1 MNINPLNQIKIQ
13 TPPNPLRPD
22 ILCPY
27 CLKELHSKD
36 ITVRCNICGTE
47 APTPKSGKEMIWS
60 KIPINKVQ
68 KCGCGG
74 IFNVR
79 ECGHCTEK
87 LPSDILEYKKYLR
100 FSILGITGS
109 GKTNF
114 LTTMLH
120 ELRSTTNS
128 PWVLSAMDTATMETF
143 QENDED
149 IYVRRQPVPA
159 TSAGIAP
166 RPQLWRIKDRSKMTN
181 NTIPSYSLTI
191 FDGAGED
198 CEHINPVISRYIN
211 GSKSL
216 IILFDPL
223 ALPSVARELSKN
235 APDILNW
242 SEAYQN

>member
-87 LPSDILEYKKYLR
+87 LPSDILEYKKIFTLQHSGYYWFWKNEFFDNNASR
-100 FSILGITGS
+100 ITIDNKFSMGVVCDGYSNHGNLS
-109 GKTNF
+109 G
-114 LTTMLH
+114 
-120 ELRSTTNS
+120 E
-128 PWVLSAMDTATMETF
+128 
-143 QENDED
+143 
-149 IYVRRQPVPA
+149 
-159 TSAGIAP
+159 
-166 RPQLWRIKDRSKMTN
+166 
-181 NTIPSYSLTI
+181 
-191 FDGAGED
+191 
-198 CEHINPVISRYIN
+198 
-211 GSKSL
+211 
-216 IILFDPL
+216 
-223 ALPSVARELSKN
+223 
-235 APDILNW
+235 
-242 SEAYQN
+242 